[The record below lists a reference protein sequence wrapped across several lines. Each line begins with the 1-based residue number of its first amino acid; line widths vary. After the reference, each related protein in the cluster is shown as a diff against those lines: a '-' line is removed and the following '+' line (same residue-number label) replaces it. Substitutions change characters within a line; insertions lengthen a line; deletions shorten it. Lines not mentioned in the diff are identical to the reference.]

1 MKNIKKKINNFTN
14 LNFSNSFRS
23 KLAIFD
29 GADEINFHTQMN
41 LRENLEKHLCK
52 INFWLTCN
60 SIYKMNPAVVSR
72 CVNLNF
78 RSIYPL
84 DSCIRLKEISEKE
97 KIRFNLEFLENAS
110 FLSNGDLREI
120 FILLS
125 QSKIN
130 DKNNIFFNFL
140 EIKYYFKN
148 FMREIIEI
156 FFKDKRFIIIRK
168 FYQLFKKKIK
178 GLSNLS
184 EKLNL
189 EILNY
194 SIFFNEKNLIFNL
207 KEKIS
212 KKKKILFNF
221 LKLLIKFSSFKKK
234 KLRDF

>member
-1 MKNIKKKINNFTN
+1 
-14 LNFSNSFRS
+14 
-23 KLAIFD
+23 
-29 GADEINFHTQMN
+29 
-41 LRENLEKHLCK
+41 
-52 INFWLTCN
+52 
-60 SIYKMNPAVVSR
+60 MNPAVVSR